1 MEKDLSIQPYLN
13 DLDILNQTVEQIQ
26 KDFSFFSL
34 QVNFSGN
41 RETAYEEL
49 CEQIHPHIKKLLD
62 TNYEQLL
69 SVLYRIDVPEDRI
82 TNKAEPVSSKHL
94 TDLIIKR
101 CLQKVVLRKLFSKND

>member
-1 MEKDLSIQPYLN
+1 MDGKFSIQPYLT

-34 QVNFSGN
+34 AVTFSGN
-41 RETAYEEL
+41 RETAYNEL
-49 CEQIHPHIKKLLD
+49 CEQIHPHMKRLLE

-69 SVLYRIDVPEDRI
+69 SVLYRIDIPEQQI
-82 TNKAEPVSSKHL
+82 THNAQHL

-101 CLQKVVLRKLFSKND
+101 CLQKVVLRKLFSK